1 MSSYYPIFLNLK
13 GRRCVVVGGGS
24 VAERKTGMLLEHQAS
39 VTVISPTLSIGLQH
53 LAEQGAIQTIIR
65 NYQTGDLE
73 EAFLVIAA
81 TDDPCIN
88 TAIADQRRKQR
99 ALVNVVDDPE
109 ISDFIVPALVR
120 RGDIT
125 IAVSTAGKSP
135 ALARKIRAELE
146 KSFGAEYASL
156 VRLVNEVRSELKR
169 RGITVHG
176 DDWQEVLDLD
186 SLIEMIQAGRT
197 DEVKAILLYDLK
209 KLGKGGAESE
219 ASCDMHICVVGVS
232 HSTTTVAIREKLA
245 ISTRQLSDALVSLG
259 IYVDHGIILSTC
271 NRTEIYTV
279 SSDGHNTEQASAD
292 FLRAYSDLS
301 DKDLRRHIYIHKDKG
316 AIEHLFRVASGLN
329 SMIIGEYEILG
340 QVARALDVAE
350 RVKMA
355 SFPLR
360 NLFRNAIRTGR
371 QVREETLISRNALS
385 VSSVAVDLAI
395 GALGSLSNCRVL
407 VIGAGEA
414 GMLVARAAK
423 ERGAQEIAVTSR
435 SEERAATV
443 AAALGGG
450 LASMSNLEAEL
461 SISDIVISC
470 TGAPHLILDLNLL
483 KGSMKTRPDLP
494 LVVIDIAVP
503 RDVDPAVE
511 QINNV
516 FLYNIDHLTEVSE
529 SNRELREKEIHSAAA
544 IIDTQA
550 DKFFRWWRAL
560 EVRPTVSALVKKAEG
575 IRRRQLYTTVKKLD
589 GLSKEELASL
599 DAMTKAIV
607 KKILHEPIQYLKE
620 NPHHEEGYTELVRD
634 IFGLDGDKRE

>member
-1 MSSYYPIFLNLK
+1 MK
-13 GRRCVVVGGGS
+13 
-24 VAERKTGMLLEHQAS
+24 
-39 VTVISPTLSIGLQH
+39 
-53 LAEQGAIQTIIR
+53 
-65 NYQTGDLE
+65 
-73 EAFLVIAA
+73 
-81 TDDPCIN
+81 
-88 TAIADQRRKQR
+88 
-99 ALVNVVDDPE
+99 
-109 ISDFIVPALVR
+109 PA
-120 RGDIT
+120 
-125 IAVSTAGKSP
+125 
-135 ALARKIRAELE
+135 
-146 KSFGAEYASL
+146 
-156 VRLVNEVRSELKR
+156 
-169 RGITVHG
+169 
-176 DDWQEVLDLD
+176 
-186 SLIEMIQAGRT
+186 
-197 DEVKAILLYDLK
+197 
-209 KLGKGGAESE
+209 
-219 ASCDMHICVVGVS
+219 DMHICVVGVN

-292 FLRAYSDLS
+292 FLRTYSDLS
-301 DKDLRRHIYIHKDKG
+301 DKELRRHLYIYKDKG
-316 AIEHLFRVASGLN
+316 AVEHLFRVASGLN

-355 SFPLR
+355 NFPLC

-385 VSSVAVDLAI
+385 VGSVAIDLAI
-395 GALGSLSNCRVL
+395 GVLGSLSNCRVL

-423 ERGAQEIAVTSR
+423 GRGAQEIAVTSR

-483 KGSMKTRPDLP
+483 KESMKTRPELP

-529 SNRELREKEIHSAAA
+529 SNRELREKEIHSAEA

-560 EVRPTVSALVKKAEG
+560 EVRPTVSALVKKTEG
-575 IRRRQLYTTVKKLD
+575 IRRRQLSATVKKLN
-589 GLSKEELASL
+589 GLSEEELASL

-620 NPHHEEGYTELVRD
+620 NQHHEESHTKLVRD